1 MYQWLS
7 SAANCVRVLSSSSLF
22 VGRCLPYV
30 VSTMLSDEDSVVNMT
45 EPETEVDAFEVK

>member
-30 VSTMLSDEDSVVNMT
+30 VSTMLDEDGVVNMT
-45 EPETEVDAFEVK
+45 EPETEEDVFEVK